1 MQLSAP
7 ISYLDAA
14 IVRVALLRAHKLLQQ
29 GQSIE
34 QALIV
39 ACPGA
44 WSELRCLVE
53 SELTPT
59 AGR

>member
-1 MQLSAP
+1 MQSSAP

-34 QALIV
+34 EALNL

-44 WSELRCLVE
+44 WSELRRLVK

-59 AGR
+59 ADR